1 MGGAYRLDVDYA
13 KLKIGKKALRLIIP
27 ETRELPLARGVE
39 VSETGAW
46 RFVGT
51 APSAG
56 WGPILESLGTKDRIA
71 QWMYEAT
78 GNPWHFAGIPA
89 DTVEM
94 AVMDLLR
101 HGALPYSGADL
112 IAVWDG
118 AWFDDEPRLGA
129 VAEGLRQACRANKM
143 ALVGGET
150 PALKA
155 LLEVTFSA
163 DDAPVFAFA
172 ANGVITP
179 PEREIVPRIRAGAR
193 IVGVTSSGPHAN
205 GYSLLKRVGWALPE
219 KFLTPVPG
227 GRAFGAEALEPTR
240 SYVGLMEA
248 VLAAGIKPLA
258 FVPATGG
265 GLGKL
270 CADEGPFTY
279 VVERWPAV
287 VPPIFLFLLEVG
299 VPLAE
304 CLSTFNWGI
313 GAYFIM
319 EEAAA
324 DALLAVGKNAGYE
337 LYDLGHVEDGL
348 PKTIFQPE
356 GGIELPPPGE

>member
-1 MGGAYRLDVDYA
+1 MPGEYRLDVDYA

-27 ETRELPLARGVE
+27 ETRELPLARGVA

-51 APSAG
+51 TPSAG

-118 AWFDDEPRLGA
+118 AWFDDELRLGA
-129 VAEGLRQACRANKM
+129 VADGLHRACRANKL

-155 LLEVTFSA
+155 LLEFDFNP

-172 ANGVITP
+172 ANGIIAP

-205 GYSLLKRVGWALPE
+205 GYSLLKRVGFRLSD
-219 KFLTPVPG
+219 KFLTYVPG
-227 GRAFGAEALEPTR
+227 GRTFGEEALEPTR
-240 SYVGLMEA
+240 SYAGLMEA
-248 VLAAGIKPLA
+248 VLAAGIMPLA
-258 FVPATGG
+258 FKPATGG

-270 CADEGPFTY
+270 CADDPFTF
-279 VVERWPAV
+279 VIERWPAAI
-287 VPPIFLFLLEVG
+287 PPIFPFLLDAD

-319 EEAAA
+319 EEAAV

-348 PKTIFQPE
+348 PKTIFRPE
-356 GGIELPPPGE
+356 GNIEVLAPGD